1 MLVKNPREK
10 DLEKAFGYTNRNELL
25 KACEGD
31 ERLASLAAIGV
42 SLDLLGTKALF
53 SVISFME
60 ITTGLHDLRYG
71 RTLLEYLDKSLKTEE
86 IKELTIMMTTI
97 HQMTEGLE

>member
-25 KACEGD
+25 KACEED
-31 ERLASLAAIGV
+31 KRLASLAAIGV

-71 RTLLEYLDKSLKTEE
+71 RTLLDYLDKSLKTEE
-86 IKELTIMMTTI
+86 IVELSAMVMILHEATD
-97 HQMTEGLE
+97 GLE